1 MRIFTP
7 TLPSQIPQILLR
19 SSLSINSTN
28 FFFNLSLSSLSFFL
42 VMRAAIL
49 LGHFSDSIDSRVFNR
64 GTQRA
69 RGNARTITF
78 VELAADSFRNDPSG
92 ERCWFTPHGSRA
104 FGRNIYLARFA
115 STIDEG
121 ATRISSDGNK

>member
-69 RGNARTITF
+69 RTITF

-121 ATRISSDGNK
+121 ATRISSDGNR